1 MITLKMLE
9 NLRFGALPDAKPF
22 YAFVGIALA
31 TAAGFPFHAMA
42 ETFEVKMLNRG
53 EKGPMVFEPD
63 FLEIAPGDRVRFVPT
78 HKSHNAA
85 TIDGMIPEGA
95 EGFKSRINDEFETGF
110 ERPGFYGIKCS
121 PHYGMGMVMLI
132 KVGEA
137 TLPQSY
143 KTVEVPGRAKPRLE
157 ELFERAEK

>member
-1 MITLKMLE
+1 MKL
-9 NLRFGALPDAKPF
+9 LR
-22 YAFVGIALA
+22 LA
-31 TAAGFPFHAMA
+31 RVAGVAVLMGSGLSAHASA

-63 FLEIAPGDRVRFVPT
+63 FLEIAAGDRVRFVPT

-85 TIDGMIPEGA
+85 TVEGMVPEGV

-110 ERPGFYGIKCS
+110 DKPGFYGIKCS

-132 KVGEA
+132 KVGDA

-143 KTVEVPGRAKPRLE
+143 RTVDMPARAKPRFE

>member
-1 MITLKMLE
+1 MMKL
-9 NLRFGALPDAKPF
+9 LR
-22 YAFVGIALA
+22 LA
-31 TAAGFPFHAMA
+31 RVAGVAVLMGSGLSAHASA

-63 FLEIAPGDRVRFVPT
+63 FLEITAGDRVRFVPT

-85 TIDGMIPEGA
+85 TVEGMVPEGV
-95 EGFKSRINDEFETGF
+95 EGFKSRISDEFETGF
-110 ERPGFYGIKCS
+110 DKPGFYGIKCS

-132 KVGEA
+132 KVGDA

-143 KTVEVPGRAKPRLE
+143 RTVDMPARAKPRFE

>member
-1 MITLKMLE
+1 MKL
-9 NLRFGALPDAKPF
+9 LR
-22 YAFVGIALA
+22 LA
-31 TAAGFPFHAMA
+31 RVAGVAVLMGSGLSVHASA

-63 FLEIAPGDRVRFVPT
+63 FLEITAGDRVRFVPT

-85 TIDGMIPEGA
+85 TVEGMVPEGV

-110 ERPGFYGIKCS
+110 DKPGFYGIKCS

-132 KVGEA
+132 KVGDA

-143 KTVEVPGRAKPRLE
+143 RTVDMPARAKPRFE

>member
-1 MITLKMLE
+1 MMKL
-9 NLRFGALPDAKPF
+9 LRLARVAGVAVLMGSGLP
-22 YAFVGIALA
+22 G
-31 TAAGFPFHAMA
+31 HASA

-63 FLEIAPGDRVRFVPT
+63 FLEITAGDRVRFVPT

-85 TIDGMIPEGA
+85 TVEGMVPEGV

-110 ERPGFYGIKCS
+110 DKPGFYGIKCS

-132 KVGEA
+132 KVGDA

-143 KTVEVPGRAKPRLE
+143 RTVDMPARAKPRFE
-157 ELFERAEK
+157 ELFERAER

>member
-1 MITLKMLE
+1 MMKL
-9 NLRFGALPDAKPF
+9 LR
-22 YAFVGIALA
+22 LA
-31 TAAGFPFHAMA
+31 RVAGVAVLMGSGLSVHASA

-63 FLEIAPGDRVRFVPT
+63 FLEITAGDRVRFVPT

-85 TIDGMIPEGA
+85 TVEGMVPEGV

-110 ERPGFYGIKCS
+110 DKPGFYGIKCS

-132 KVGEA
+132 KVGDA

-143 KTVEVPGRAKPRLE
+143 RTVDMPARAKPRFE

>member
-1 MITLKMLE
+1 MKLKRLA
-9 NLRFGALPDAKPF
+9 NLRFCARQLSVSAG
-22 YAFVGIALA
+22 LA
-31 TAAGFPFHAMA
+31 MVVATGFSIQAGA

-53 EKGPMVFEPD
+53 EKGSMVFEPD
-63 FLEIAPGDRVRFVPT
+63 FLEIAPGDRVRFVPS

-85 TIDGMIPEGA
+85 TIDSMVPEGI

-110 ERPGFYGIKCS
+110 EKPGFYGIKCS

-132 KVGEA
+132 KVGDA
-137 TLPQSY
+137 VLPQSY
-143 KTVEVPGRAKPRLE
+143 RTVEVPGRAKPRFE

>member
-1 MITLKMLE
+1 
-9 NLRFGALPDAKPF
+9 
-22 YAFVGIALA
+22 
-31 TAAGFPFHAMA
+31 
-42 ETFEVKMLNRG
+42 MLNRG

-85 TIDGMIPEGA
+85 TIDGMVPEGA

-110 ERPGFYGIKCS
+110 EKPGFYGIKCS

-132 KVGEA
+132 KVGDA
-137 TLPQSY
+137 GLPQSY
-143 KTVEVPGRAKPRLE
+143 RTVDVPGRAKPRLDD
-157 ELFERAEK
+157 LFDQAEK

>member
-1 MITLKMLE
+1 MMKL
-9 NLRFGALPDAKPF
+9 LR
-22 YAFVGIALA
+22 LA
-31 TAAGFPFHAMA
+31 RVAGVAVLMGSGLSAHASA

-53 EKGPMVFEPD
+53 KKGPMVFEPD
-63 FLEIAPGDRVRFVPT
+63 FLEITAGDRVRFVPT

-85 TIDGMIPEGA
+85 TVEGMVPEGV

-110 ERPGFYGIKCS
+110 DKPGFYGIKCS

-132 KVGEA
+132 KVGDA

-143 KTVEVPGRAKPRLE
+143 RTVDMPARAKPRFE
-157 ELFERAEK
+157 ELFERAER

>member
-1 MITLKMLE
+1 MMKL
-9 NLRFGALPDAKPF
+9 LR
-22 YAFVGIALA
+22 LA
-31 TAAGFPFHAMA
+31 RVAGVAVLMGSGLSVHASA

-63 FLEIAPGDRVRFVPT
+63 FLEITAGDRVRFVPT

-85 TIDGMIPEGA
+85 TVEGMVPEGV
-95 EGFKSRINDEFETGF
+95 EGFKSRINDEFETAF
-110 ERPGFYGIKCS
+110 DKPGFYGIKCS

-132 KVGEA
+132 KVGDA

-143 KTVEVPGRAKPRLE
+143 RTVDMPARAKPRFE

>member
-1 MITLKMLE
+1 MLADAPKKIRPFCIVAVIAAAFTAFPLE
-9 NLRFGALPDAKPF
+9 AL
-22 YAFVGIALA
+22 
-31 TAAGFPFHAMA
+31 A

-63 FLEIAPGDRVRFVPT
+63 FVKIEPGDRVRFVPI

-85 TIDGMIPEGA
+85 TIDGMVPEGA

-110 ERPGFYGIKCS
+110 EKPGFYGIKCS

-132 KVGEA
+132 KVGDA
-137 TLPQSY
+137 GLPQSY
-143 KTVEVPGRAKPRLE
+143 RTVNVPGRAKPRLDD
-157 ELFERAEK
+157 LFDRAEK

>member
-1 MITLKMLE
+1 MMKL
-9 NLRFGALPDAKPF
+9 LR
-22 YAFVGIALA
+22 LA
-31 TAAGFPFHAMA
+31 RVAGVAVLMGSGLSAHASA

-63 FLEIAPGDRVRFVPT
+63 FLEITAGDRVRFVPT

-85 TIDGMIPEGA
+85 TVEGMVPEGV

-110 ERPGFYGIKCS
+110 DKPGFYGIKCS
-121 PHYGMGMVMLI
+121 PYYGMGMVMLI
-132 KVGEA
+132 KVGDA

-143 KTVEVPGRAKPRLE
+143 RTVDMPARAKPRFE

>member
-1 MITLKMLE
+1 MMTLTTFANAAARTSM
-9 NLRFGALPDAKPF
+9 FWAAAVIAV
-22 YAFVGIALA
+22 AF
-31 TAAGFPFHAMA
+31 TGFPLQASA

-95 EGFKSRINDEFETGF
+95 EGFKGRINDEFETGF
-110 ERPGFYGIKCS
+110 EKPGFYGIKCS

-137 TLPQSY
+137 TLRQSY
-143 KTVEVPGRAKPRLE
+143 RTVDVPGRAKPRFE
-157 ELFERAEK
+157 DLFEQAEK

>member
-1 MITLKMLE
+1 MKALTTL
-9 NLRFGALPDAKPF
+9 ASTAAKARLF
-22 YAFVGIALA
+22 YAAAGIAIVA
-31 TAAGFPFHAMA
+31 TGFPLHASA

-85 TIDGMIPEGA
+85 TIDGMVPEGV
-95 EGFKSRINDEFETGF
+95 EGFKSRINDEFETAF
-110 ERPGFYGIKCS
+110 EKPGFYGIKCS

-132 KVGEA
+132 KVGDA
-137 TLPQSY
+137 ALPQSY
-143 KTVEVPGRAKPRLE
+143 KEVDVPGRAKPRLDD
-157 ELFERAEK
+157 LFEQAEK

>member
-1 MITLKMLE
+1 MMKLI
-9 NLRFGALPDAKPF
+9 APDAKWLC
-22 YAFVGIALA
+22 ALAGIALA
-31 TAAGFPFHAMA
+31 AIAVFPLPATA

-85 TIDGMIPEGA
+85 TIDGMVPEGVK
-95 EGFKSRINDEFETGF
+95 GFKSRINEEFETGF
-110 ERPGFYGIKCS
+110 EQPGFYGIKCS

-137 TLPQSY
+137 ALPQSY
-143 KTVEVPGRAKPRLE
+143 KTVDVPGRAKPRFE
-157 ELFERAEK
+157 EFFERAEK

>member
-1 MITLKMLE
+1 MMTLTTLA
-9 NLRFGALPDAKPF
+9 NAAAKTSLF
-22 YAFVGIALA
+22 WAAVVIAVAF
-31 TAAGFPFHAMA
+31 TGFPLQASA

-110 ERPGFYGIKCS
+110 EKPGFYGIKCS

-143 KTVEVPGRAKPRLE
+143 RTVDVPGRAKPRFE
-157 ELFERAEK
+157 DLFEQAEK

>member
-1 MITLKMLE
+1 MMKL
-9 NLRFGALPDAKPF
+9 LRLARVAGVALLMGSGLS
-22 YAFVGIALA
+22 V
-31 TAAGFPFHAMA
+31 HASA

-63 FLEIAPGDRVRFVPT
+63 FLEITAGDRVRFVPT

-85 TIDGMIPEGA
+85 TVEGMVPEGV

-110 ERPGFYGIKCS
+110 DKPGFYGIKCS

-132 KVGEA
+132 KVGDA

-143 KTVEVPGRAKPRLE
+143 RTVDMPARAKPRFE
-157 ELFERAEK
+157 ELFERAER

>member
-1 MITLKMLE
+1 MMKLKRLA
-9 NLRFGALPDAKPF
+9 NLRFCARQLCVSAG
-22 YAFVGIALA
+22 LA
-31 TAAGFPFHAMA
+31 MVVATGFSIQAGA

-53 EKGPMVFEPD
+53 EKGSMVFEPD
-63 FLEIAPGDRVRFVPT
+63 FLEIAPGDRVRFVPS

-85 TIDGMIPEGA
+85 TIDSMVPEDI

-110 ERPGFYGIKCS
+110 EKPGFYGIKCS

-132 KVGEA
+132 KVGDA
-137 TLPQSY
+137 VLPQSY
-143 KTVEVPGRAKPRLE
+143 RTVEVPSRAKPRFE

>member
-1 MITLKMLE
+1 MMKL
-9 NLRFGALPDAKPF
+9 LR
-22 YAFVGIALA
+22 LA
-31 TAAGFPFHAMA
+31 RVAGVAVLMGSGLSVHASA

-63 FLEIAPGDRVRFVPT
+63 FLEIAAGDRVRFVPT

-85 TIDGMIPEGA
+85 TVEGMVPEGV

-110 ERPGFYGIKCS
+110 DKPGFYGIKCS

-132 KVGEA
+132 KVGDA

-143 KTVEVPGRAKPRLE
+143 RTVDMPARAKPRFE
-157 ELFERAEK
+157 ELFERAKK

>member
-1 MITLKMLE
+1 MKL
-9 NLRFGALPDAKPF
+9 LR
-22 YAFVGIALA
+22 LA
-31 TAAGFPFHAMA
+31 RVAGVAVLMGSGLSAHASA

-63 FLEIAPGDRVRFVPT
+63 FLEIAAGDRVRFVPT

-85 TIDGMIPEGA
+85 TVEGMVPEGV

-110 ERPGFYGIKCS
+110 DKPGFYGIKCS

-132 KVGEA
+132 RVGDA

-143 KTVEVPGRAKPRLE
+143 RTVDMPARAKPRFE

>member
-1 MITLKMLE
+1 MMKL
-9 NLRFGALPDAKPF
+9 LR
-22 YAFVGIALA
+22 LA
-31 TAAGFPFHAMA
+31 RVAGVAVLMGSGLSAHASA

-63 FLEIAPGDRVRFVPT
+63 FLEITAGDRVRFVPT

-85 TIDGMIPEGA
+85 TVEGMVPEGV

-110 ERPGFYGIKCS
+110 DKPGFYGIKCS
-121 PHYGMGMVMLI
+121 PHCGMGMVMLI
-132 KVGEA
+132 KVGDA

-143 KTVEVPGRAKPRLE
+143 RTVDMPARAKPRFE

>member
-1 MITLKMLE
+1 MMKL
-9 NLRFGALPDAKPF
+9 LRLARVAGVALLMGSGLSA
-22 YAFVGIALA
+22 
-31 TAAGFPFHAMA
+31 HASA

-63 FLEIAPGDRVRFVPT
+63 FLEITAGDRVRFVPT

-85 TIDGMIPEGA
+85 TIEGMVPEGV

-110 ERPGFYGIKCS
+110 DKPGFYGIKCS

-132 KVGEA
+132 KVGDA

-143 KTVEVPGRAKPRLE
+143 RTVDMPARAKPRFE